1 MYGEKKASQCVNGV
15 SPLGTLVFF
24 VHQILSFFIH
34 ARVYVLFMRY
44 TGGEFFFIENGEKNV
59 RDKPH
64 NTIMFG

>member
-1 MYGEKKASQCVNGV
+1 MERPVCVNGV

-24 VHQILSFFIH
+24 VHQILSFFYTLSIH
-34 ARVYVLFMRY
+34 THTLYALY
-44 TGGEFFFIENGEKNV
+44 TGGRVFVLLKMEKNV